1 MASSDAYR
9 QKQDT
14 ISEFIGD
21 KIVKAEGYYLK
32 KTELNFQF
40 TAWHQANYN
49 NKGPNA
55 KEVHAYLDKMFSK
68 YTANGWANLRIKQD
82 INAESEI
89 GSGIDQDDDLD
100 EPVF

>member
-1 MASSDAYR
+1 
-9 QKQDT
+9 
-14 ISEFIGD
+14 
-21 KIVKAEGYYLK
+21 
-32 KTELNFQF
+32 
-40 TAWHQANYN
+40 
-49 NKGPNA
+49 
-55 KEVHAYLDKMFSK
+55 MFSK